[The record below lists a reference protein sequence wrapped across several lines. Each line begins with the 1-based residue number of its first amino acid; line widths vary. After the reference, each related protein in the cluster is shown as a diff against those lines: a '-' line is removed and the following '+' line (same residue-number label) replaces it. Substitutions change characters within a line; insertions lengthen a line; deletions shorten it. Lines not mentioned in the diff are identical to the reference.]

1 MNQPET
7 VDSLSAL
14 ANTDLQGEFIATLH
28 PSSATF
34 VNPFVRQVGPAD
46 IIDRN
51 TVCGTGE
58 AQHGA

>member
-14 ANTDLQGEFIATLH
+14 ANTDPQGESIATLH

-34 VNPFVRQVGPAD
+34 VNPLVRQVGPAD
-46 IIDRN
+46 VIAAN

-58 AQHGA
+58 ALHGA